1 MWVTAI
7 LILKLLKKSR
17 VFHLLIYDF
26 KINEAVCTFSLTGN
40 AELVETLI
48 KHGADVNIFNEKETI
63 TALMDVC
70 HAGHT
75 HLIDV
80 LLQVIQI

>member
-1 MWVTAI
+1 M
-7 LILKLLKKSR
+7 KLLKKSR
-17 VFHLLIYDF
+17 VFHSLIYDL
-26 KINEAVCTFSLTGN
+26 KINGAVCIFFSLTGN

-80 LLQVIQI
+80 LLQVIQN